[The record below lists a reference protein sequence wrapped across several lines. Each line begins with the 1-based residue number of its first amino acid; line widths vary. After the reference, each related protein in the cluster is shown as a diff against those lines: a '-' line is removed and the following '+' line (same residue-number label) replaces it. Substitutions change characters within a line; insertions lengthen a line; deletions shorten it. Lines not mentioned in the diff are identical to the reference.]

1 MKSVTKGASVEG
13 SSIEVQCRKYTNL
26 LPKKDLALAR
36 TIYPFKLS
44 IFGKVRVLKRLEAG
58 TELVCAM
65 SMTNVDDEILG
76 EAIYGHCE
84 KALPKP
90 EIKQGTS
97 SHKASFIKTRGHSYA
112 RVDAGTREVMQ
123 AIEKNS

>member
-1 MKSVTKGASVEG
+1 MKSAVKGASVEG
-13 SSIEVQCRKYTNL
+13 MSIEVQCRKYTNL
-26 LPKKDLALAR
+26 LPKKDLVLAR

-44 IFGKVRVLKRLEAG
+44 IFGKVRILKELDSEAVLVSKTSL
-58 TELVCAM
+58 T
-65 SMTNVDDEILG
+65 SVDDEILG

-84 KALPKP
+84 KVLPKP
-90 EIKQGTS
+90 EVKHATA

-123 AIEKNS
+123 AIEGGA